1 MKYIFFLSL
10 LFLGCIACSNNK
22 ADQRLQQNT
31 ISTQRYTLVPFD
43 TLSVAID
50 SLTSNFYPL
59 FQFRQL
65 GGRNVLAIYSDN
77 AHSISLYDFTTQNFF
92 QTINLQRE
100 GPNAVPQLQ
109 GFHLHNTDS
118 VFLFTF
124 NHNNIQ
130 LVDSLGRVI
139 DNYNIDN
146 QLDRSS
152 AYEAIMADYFEPSY
166 ISATNLLT
174 FWVSPLI
181 PQQTSA
187 YYQFPLALDYDI
199 KQKKIIRN
207 YGTYPDFFM
216 NEDIYFLRSDL
227 QRLLTDDYDIHYF
240 DADHNMY
247 LYHPQ
252 TKKLVKTVY
261 ARSKYLP
268 ARIEASTK
276 EGNEPMP
283 LQKQRNYNITN
294 GRYDRLLFDKDNSI
308 FYRFVRHPQ
317 ELLAPDGLMNGKLT
331 NNLSVLILDRDFGV
345 AGEVLLPAN
354 VFMDDFCFVSDGL
367 LWININHPNNA
378 MNEEHSLKF
387 IAYKLQKL

>member
-1 MKYIFFLSL
+1 M
-10 LFLGCIACSNNK
+10 ACSNTK
-22 ADQRLQQNT
+22 TEQHLQHNT
-31 ISTQRYTLVPFD
+31 ISTQKYTLVPYD
-43 TLSVAID
+43 TLSVPID

-59 FQFRQL
+59 FQFRQFS
-65 GGRNVLAIYSDN
+65 GQNVLAIYSSN
-77 AHSISLYDFTTQNFF
+77 AHRIYLYNFATQQNF
-92 QTINLQRE
+92 QTIALQNE
-100 GPNAVPQLQ
+100 GPHAVPQLQ
-109 GFHLHNTDS
+109 GFHLHKKDS
-118 VFLFTF
+118 IFLFTF

-130 LVDSLGRVI
+130 LVDSLGQVT
-139 DNYNIDN
+139 DNYNVDN

-152 AYEAIMADYFEPSY
+152 NYEAMMVDYFDPSY
-166 ISATNLLT
+166 IPATNLLT
-174 FWVSPLI
+174 FWISPFI
-181 PQQTSA
+181 RQQTSA
-187 YYQFPLALDYDI
+187 YYQFPLAVDYDI
-199 KQKKIIRN
+199 KQKMIIRN
-207 YGTYPDFFM
+207 YGYYPDFFKGD
-216 NEDIYFLRSDL
+216 DIYFLRSNL

-252 TKKLVKTVY
+252 TKELVKTVY

-276 EGNEPMP
+276 VGNESMP

-317 ELLAPDGLMNGKLT
+317 ELLAADGLMNGKLT
-331 NNLSVLILDRDFGV
+331 NDLSVLILDRDFGV

-367 LWININHPNNA
+367 LWININHPNNP

-387 IAYKLQKL
+387 IAYKPLKL